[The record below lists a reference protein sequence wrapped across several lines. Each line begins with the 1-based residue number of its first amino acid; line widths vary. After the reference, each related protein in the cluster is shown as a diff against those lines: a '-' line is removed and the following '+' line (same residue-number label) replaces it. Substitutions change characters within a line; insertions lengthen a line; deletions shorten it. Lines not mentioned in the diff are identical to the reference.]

1 MGKAAKKT
9 EEIRANLLHHMSAG
23 SNHFIEKVIP
33 FQNNDVPNYLQ
44 NLTHFEEESR
54 KTRIVIR

>member
-1 MGKAAKKT
+1 MGKAMKET
-9 EEIRANLLHHMSAG
+9 EESRENLLRRMSAG
-23 SNHFIEKVIP
+23 TNDFVEKVIP

-44 NLTHFEEESR
+44 NLAHFEEESR